1 MTAAL
6 VDAPGR
12 RGVLDAAAELFVTHG
27 YEGTSLRTI
36 AAAAGIKAGSIYH
49 HFDSKEAL
57 FLAVLRDGMTVMV
70 EAFDRAAEGSRA
82 GQREAATSDRLRTHV
97 RAHLGAIF
105 ENGPYTTAHV
115 TSFFIAPLAV
125 RDQIVPDRDAYE
137 QQWAELFSEL
147 FPKSNR
153 KDLRLKRLILFG
165 AMNSTAEWFD
175 PDGNVSLEQL
185 ATTISEHFLHGMSV
199 HRDDLARNDS
209 AKKRTV

>member
-1 MTAAL
+1 MAATL

-27 YEGTSLRTI
+27 YEGTTLRRI

-70 EAFDRAAEGSRA
+70 DAFDRATELGGAD
-82 GQREAATSDRLRTHV
+82 TSERIRNHV

-115 TSFFIAPLAV
+115 TSFFIAPEAV

-137 QQWAELFSEL
+137 KQWALLFREL
-147 FPKSNR
+147 FPDQKP
-153 KDLRLKRLILFG
+153 KDLRLKRLFLFG
-165 AMNSTAEWFD
+165 SMNSTAEWFD
-175 PDGNVSLEQL
+175 PSGNVSINQL
-185 ATTISEHFLHGMSV
+185 ATAISDHFLNGMS
-199 HRDDLARNDS
+199 A
-209 AKKRTV
+209 

>member
-1 MTAAL
+1 MAATV

-49 HFDSKEAL
+49 HFASKETL

-70 EAFDRAAEGSRA
+70 EAFDRAAERADA
-82 GQREAATSDRLRTHV
+82 GQGEADTGDRLRAHV

-115 TSFFIAPLAV
+115 TSFFIAPIAV

-137 QQWAELFSEL
+137 HQWAELFAEL
-147 FPKSNR
+147 FPENSR
-153 KDLRLKRLILFG
+153 RDLRLKRLILFG

-175 PDGNVSLEQL
+175 PTGNVSLEQL
-185 ATTISEHFLHGMSV
+185 AITISDHFLHGMTV
-199 HRDDLARNDS
+199 HGNDS
-209 AKKRTV
+209 STMRTV

>member
-1 MTAAL
+1 MAATL
-6 VDAPGR
+6 VEAPGR

-27 YEGTSLRTI
+27 YEGTTLRKI

-70 EAFDRAAEGSRA
+70 DAFDRASAETDTDA
-82 GQREAATSDRLRTHV
+82 DTSDRLRAHV
-97 RAHLGAIF
+97 RAHLGAVF

-137 QQWAELFSEL
+137 KQWAGLFREL
-147 FPKSNR
+147 FPDR
-153 KDLRLKRLILFG
+153 KPKELRLKRLFLFG
-165 AMNSTAEWFD
+165 SMNSTAEWFD
-175 PDGNVSLEQL
+175 PSGNVSINQL
-185 ATTISEHFLHGMSV
+185 ATTISDHFLNGMT
-199 HRDDLARNDS
+199 A
-209 AKKRTV
+209 

>member
-1 MTAAL
+1 MAATL
-6 VDAPGR
+6 IETPGR

-27 YEGTSLRTI
+27 YEGTTLRQI
-36 AAAAGIKAGSIYH
+36 ATAAGIKAGSIYH

-70 EAFDRAAEGSRA
+70 DAFKG
-82 GQREAATSDRLRTHV
+82 ATDQADTDTSARLRSHV

-115 TSFFIAPLAV
+115 TSFFIAPSAV

-137 QQWAELFSEL
+137 QRWATLFDEL
-147 FPKSNR
+147 FPEHTA

-175 PDGNVSLEQL
+175 PRGNVSLEQL
-185 ATTISEHFLHGMSV
+185 ATTISDHFLHGMTLQGDDPA
-199 HRDDLARNDS
+199 RDDPV
-209 AKKRTV
+209 KMRTA

>member
-1 MTAAL
+1 MAATL
-6 VDAPGR
+6 IETPGR

-27 YEGTSLRTI
+27 YEGTTLRQI
-36 AAAAGIKAGSIYH
+36 ATAAGIKAGSIYH

-70 EAFDRAAEGSRA
+70 DAFERAANDA
-82 GQREAATSDRLRTHV
+82 DTSTRLRSHV

-115 TSFFIAPLAV
+115 TSFFIAPAAV

-137 QQWAELFSEL
+137 QRWASLFNEL
-147 FPKSNR
+147 FPAHTA

-175 PDGNVSLEQL
+175 PRGNVSLEQL
-185 ATTISEHFLHGMSV
+185 ATTISDHFLHGMSLQG
-199 HRDDLARNDS
+199 DDS
-209 AKKRTV
+209 SKMRTA